1 MGCRTINGPSTPTT
15 ETASTAQPRFRTGPG
30 HEQPRNKIQQGIPP
44 YGAQSAPRVNADV
57 GTKEMNIRNIAA
69 VIWALCL
76 IGCATPP
83 PTAPITEDKALAIVM
98 DILRSRDAMPKD
110 YEHTVEWATNH
121 WSIFVDEIEYDD
133 NGERIKTIGNDPRLI
148 YLYPDGKLLAIL
160 NGGKSTREELIRW
173 EDNLR
178 KLDKNE

>member
-1 MGCRTINGPSTPTT
+1 MKIIMPTRRSTLRAT
-15 ETASTAQPRFRTGPG
+15 S
-30 HEQPRNKIQQGIPP
+30 
-44 YGAQSAPRVNADV
+44 GATVNADV
-57 GTKEMNIRNIAA
+57 GTKEMNIRYIAA

-121 WSIFVDEIEYDD
+121 WSVAIQRIDYDE
-133 NGERIKTIGNDPRLI
+133 NGQRIYMIGNARRYV
-148 YLYPDGKLLAIL
+148 YLYPNGQLLAIL
-160 NGGKSTREELIRW
+160 GGGKATTREETIQW

-178 KLDKNE
+178 RLEKIMP

>member
-1 MGCRTINGPSTPTT
+1 MRRP
-15 ETASTAQPRFRTGPG
+15 E
-30 HEQPRNKIQQGIPP
+30 
-44 YGAQSAPRVNADV
+44 NADV
-57 GTKEMNIRNIAA
+57 GTKEMNIRYIAA
-69 VIWALCL
+69 VIWTLCL

-121 WSIFVDEIEYDD
+121 WSIAIQRIDYDEQGKREY
-133 NGERIKTIGNDPRLI
+133 IIGNHPRI
-148 YLYPDGKLLAIL
+148 VYLYPDGKLLAIL
-160 NGGKSTREELIRW
+160 GGGKATRKETIQW

-178 KLDKNE
+178 QLLKNENRKESQQWGPGYPSQGAGSPDP